1 VIFLTHP
8 VEEVGP
14 HVARAQQSWTQS
26 AGVAL
31 ILSCAIC
38 ADGLQGS
45 CPIRRIE
52 ARSRCL
58 DKMKHTGFAAH
69 RQLPTRLPIRSTHE
83 HGLAPNGPCGQ
94 RIIAVSYRARAA
106 GKSAQYPTLP
116 LGRRSAP
123 FASLP
128 RVVRG
133 WLFSA
138 RPYWRSER
146 SILRRIR
153 AASAKSTRMT
163 QLGHRPSRCPQ
174 QPPRFKA
181 IQVRPKDPMTLHR
194 HTDRAANWP
203 AYRGRRRAAVYVD
216 RILKGPDKPVIS
228 YAYPNDGAPRY
239 KLPAAMAALWRN
251 RSKKW

>member
-1 VIFLTHP
+1 MIFLTHP

-146 SILRRIR
+146 VDSPARKGGQRQIDANEPTRTSPLSLPT
-153 AASAKSTRMT
+153 AATTIQSDS
-163 QLGHRPSRCPQ
+163 GPPQ
-174 QPPRFKA
+174 
-181 IQVRPKDPMTLHR
+181 
-194 HTDRAANWP
+194 
-203 AYRGRRRAAVYVD
+203 
-216 RILKGPDKPVIS
+216 GPD
-228 YAYPNDGAPRY
+228 DAPQ
-239 KLPAAMAALWRN
+239 AH
-251 RSKKW
+251 